1 MISDEDSQVPI
12 WSYRVNLD
20 KRVRSDHPLRRIRS
34 ALDLSFVRKAV
45 AHTYGKKGNKS
56 VPPEVIIR
64 MMLLLFL
71 DDIKSERELMRI
83 IPERLDYLWFL
94 GYGLDD
100 QIPDHSVLSK
110 ARKRWG
116 KEVFVSL
123 FSQVVQQCVAAGLV
137 EGSKIHVDASLV
149 AANASLGSVRPL
161 DLDVVKAIEQAAKE
175 QVQKLDEQDDDED
188 PPSEGGD
195 STGASIGPYAKTNRQ
210 FRSRTDPDATLVR
223 QGGLKSALRYKTH
236 RVVDDAHE
244 IITAVE
250 TTTGAVDEASQLLG
264 LIEAH
269 EDITEQ
275 GVRTVIADA
284 RYGSI
289 SNLIGCQKAKIRAH
303 VKLLGE
309 ANRGKGRSE
318 GIYSEEHFSYDPLTN
333 TYRCPANEIMKP
345 RRLHPQR
352 QTWEYVTAKGTCLVC
367 KLRALCTRSRTGR
380 TIHRHRDQASLD
392 KARQIA
398 NSKAAK
404 ADLKRRQHL
413 MERSFADAAN
423 CHGLKRAR
431 WRGLWKQAIQDLL
444 IATVQNLRKLIRY
457 LSQSDQA
464 LASCFLKLCY
474 WLISLLCE
482 RCIQT
487 LANSAPFISLCCQ
500 LTTTVP
506 LDTYRATA
514 R

>member
-1 MISDEDSQVPI
+1 MMGEEDSQVPI

-20 KRVRSDHPLRRIRS
+20 KRVRDDHPLRRINGT
-34 ALDLSFVRKAV
+34 LDLSFVRKVV
-45 AHTYGKKGNKS
+45 AHTYGRRGNKS

-94 GYGLDD
+94 SYGLDD
-100 QIPDHSVLSK
+100 QIPDHSVLRK

-123 FSQVVQQCVAAGLV
+123 FSRVVQQCVEAGLV
-137 EGSKIHVDASLV
+137 EGHKIHVDASLV
-149 AANASLGSVRPL
+149 DADANLGSVKPL
-161 DLDVVKAIEQAAKE
+161 SEELIKAIEQTAKE
-175 QVQKLDEQDDDED
+175 QVQKLDEHDKDQD
-188 PPSEGGD
+188 PPSQEGG
-195 STGASIGPYAKTNRQ
+195 SGGSVIGQYSKTNRQ
-210 FRSRTDPDATLVR
+210 FRSKSDPDATLVR
-223 QGGLKSALRYKTH
+223 HGGLKSRLRYKTH
-236 RVVDDAHE
+236 RAVDDAHE

-269 EDITEQ
+269 EYTTDQ
-275 GVRTVIADA
+275 AVRTVIADA
-284 RYGSI
+284 RYGSV
-289 SNLIGCQKAKIRAH
+289 SNLISCQKAGIRAH
-303 VKLLGE
+303 VKLLGDSI
-309 ANRGKGRSE
+309 RGKGRSE
-318 GIYSEEHFSYDPLTN
+318 GIYSDEHFSYDAQTN
-333 TYRCPANEIMKP
+333 TYRCPANQLMRP

-352 QTWEYVTAKGTCLVC
+352 LTWEYVTAKGTCLVC

-380 TIHRHRDQASLD
+380 TIHRHRDQVLLE
-392 KARQIA
+392 KARSVA

-423 CHGLKRAR
+423 CHGLKRSR
-431 WRGLWKQAIQDLL
+431 WRGLCKQAIQDLL

-457 LSQSDQA
+457 LSQSHPY
-464 LASCFLKLCY
+464 LADCLLKLSHR
-474 WLISLLCE
+474 LTSLLFE
-482 RCIQT
+482 QATPI
-487 LANSAPFISLCCQ
+487 LAC
-500 LTTTVP
+500 
-506 LDTYRATA
+506 
-514 R
+514 

>member
-1 MISDEDSQVPI
+1 MKGEEDSQVPI

-20 KRVRSDHPLRRIRS
+20 KRVRDDHPLRRINGT
-34 ALDLSFVRKAV
+34 LDLSFVRKAV
-45 AHTYGKKGNKS
+45 AHTYGRRGNKS

-71 DDIKSERELMRI
+71 DDIKSERERMRI

-123 FSQVVQQCVAAGLV
+123 FSRVVQQCVEAGLV
-137 EGSKIHVDASLV
+137 EGHKIHVDASLV
-149 AANASLGSVRPL
+149 DADANLASVKPL
-161 DLDVVKAIEQAAKE
+161 SAELIKAIEQTAKE
-175 QVQKLDEQDDDED
+175 QVQKLDEQDQDQD
-188 PPSEGGD
+188 PPSQEGG
-195 STGASIGPYAKTNRQ
+195 SGGSVIGQYSKTNRQ
-210 FRSRTDPDATLVR
+210 FRSKTDPDATLVR
-223 QGGLKSALRYKTH
+223 HGGLKSRLRYKTH
-236 RVVDDAHE
+236 RAVDDAHE

-250 TTTGAVDEASQLLG
+250 TTTGAVDEASQLAA

-269 EDITEQ
+269 EDTTEQ
-275 GVRTVIADA
+275 AVRTVIADA
-284 RYGSI
+284 RYGSV
-289 SNLIGCQKAKIRAH
+289 SNLISCQKAGIRAH
-303 VKLLGE
+303 VKLLGDSI
-309 ANRGKGRSE
+309 RGKGRSE
-318 GIYSEEHFSYDPLTN
+318 GIYSDEHFSYHARTN
-333 TYRCPANEIMKP
+333 TYRCPANQLMRP

-352 QTWEYVTAKGTCLVC
+352 LTWEYVTAKGTCLVC

-380 TIHRHRDQASLD
+380 TIHRHRDQALLE
-392 KARQIA
+392 KARHVA

-423 CHGLKRAR
+423 CHGLKRSR
-431 WRGLWKQAIQDLL
+431 WRGLCKQAIQDLL

-457 LSQSDQA
+457 LSQSHPYLAGCLLKLSHRLTSLLFEQA
-464 LASCFLKLCY
+464 TPILAS
-474 WLISLLCE
+474 
-482 RCIQT
+482 
-487 LANSAPFISLCCQ
+487 
-500 LTTTVP
+500 
-506 LDTYRATA
+506 
-514 R
+514 

>member
-1 MISDEDSQVPI
+1 MMSDEDSQVPV

-45 AHTYGKKGNKS
+45 AHTYGRKGNKS
-56 VPPEVIIR
+56 VPPEVIMR

-94 GYGLDD
+94 GYQLDD

-116 KEVFVSL
+116 KEVFVTL
-123 FSQVVQQCVAAGLV
+123 FSRVVQQCVEAGLV

-149 AANASLGSVRPL
+149 DADANLASVKPL
-161 DLDVVKAIEQAAKE
+161 SEEMIKAIEQTAKE
-175 QVQKLDEQDDDED
+175 QVQKLDERDQDQD
-188 PPSEGGD
+188 PPSQEGG
-195 STGASIGPYAKTNRQ
+195 SGGSAIGQYSKTNRR
-210 FRSRTDPDATLVR
+210 FRSTTDPDATLVR
-223 QGGLKSALRYKTH
+223 HAGLKSRLRYKTH
-236 RVVDDAHE
+236 RAVDDAHE

-250 TTTGAVDEASQLLG
+250 TTTGAVDEASQLLN

-269 EDITEQ
+269 EDSTDQ
-275 GVRTVIADA
+275 AVRTVIADA
-284 RYGSI
+284 RYGNA
-289 SNLIGCQKAKIRAH
+289 SNLIECHKAGIRAH
-303 VKLLGE
+303 IKLLGDPF
-309 ANRGKGRSE
+309 RKGRSE
-318 GIYSEEHFSYDPLTN
+318 GIFDEGHFIYDALTN
-333 TYRCPANEIMKP
+333 TYRCPADQIMRP
-345 RRLHPQR
+345 RRLHPKR
-352 QTWEYVTAKGTCLVC
+352 WTWEYVTAKGSCLVC

-380 TIHRHRDQASLD
+380 TIHRHRDQARLE
-392 KARQIA
+392 KARKIA

-423 CHGLKRAR
+423 RHGLKRSR

-444 IATVQNLRKLIRY
+444 IATVQNLRKLLRH
-457 LSQSDQA
+457 LSKTEPA
-464 LASCFLKLCY
+464 LAYNLTQLLNRLSE
-474 WLISLLCE
+474 LIQSSSMASPAAFASLF
-482 RCIQT
+482 T
-487 LANSAPFISLCCQ
+487 
-500 LTTTVP
+500 
-506 LDTYRATA
+506 
-514 R
+514 

>member
-1 MISDEDSQVPI
+1 
-12 WSYRVNLD
+12 LD

-45 AHTYGKKGNKS
+45 AHTYGRKGNKS
-56 VPPEVIIR
+56 VPPEVIMR

-94 GYGLDD
+94 GYQLDD

-116 KEVFVSL
+116 KEVFVML
-123 FSQVVQQCVAAGLV
+123 FSRVVQQCVEAGLV

-149 AANASLGSVRPL
+149 EANASLRSVKPL
-161 DLDVVKAIEQAAKE
+161 DPDLVKAIEQTAKE
-175 QVQKLDEQDDDED
+175 QVQKLDEQDDDQE
-188 PPSEGGD
+188 PPDQGGG
-195 STGASIGPYAKTNRQ
+195 SSGGSVGQYAKTNRQ
-210 FRSRTDPDATLVR
+210 FRSTTDPDATLVR
-223 QGGLKSALRYKTH
+223 QGGLKSRLRYKTH

-275 GVRTVIADA
+275 AVRTVIADA
-284 RYGSI
+284 RYGSV
-289 SNLIGCQKAKIRAH
+289 SNLLGCQKVKIRAH
-303 VKLLGE
+303 VKLLGDSI
-309 ANRGKGRSE
+309 RGKGRSE
-318 GIYSEEHFSYDPLTN
+318 GIYSDEQFNYDALTN
-333 TYRCPANEIMKP
+333 TYRCPANQTMRP

-352 QTWEYVTAKGTCLVC
+352 LTWEYVTTRGTCLIC
-367 KLRALCTRSRTGR
+367 QLRAFCTRSRTGR
-380 TIHRHRDQASLD
+380 TIHRHRDQGLLE
-392 KARQIA
+392 KARKIA
-398 NSKAAK
+398 SSKTAK
-404 ADLKRRQHL
+404 RDLKRRQHL

-423 CHGLKRAR
+423 CHGLKRSR

-444 IATVQNLRKLIRY
+444 IATVQNLRKLLRH
-457 LSQSDQA
+457 LSQTEPE
-464 LASCFLKLCY
+464 LAHELTQ
-474 WLISLLCE
+474 LL
-482 RCIQT
+482 QT
-487 LANSAPFISLCCQ
+487 LCRCLPASLQVSLNIFAPN
-500 LTTTVP
+500 
-506 LDTYRATA
+506 
-514 R
+514 